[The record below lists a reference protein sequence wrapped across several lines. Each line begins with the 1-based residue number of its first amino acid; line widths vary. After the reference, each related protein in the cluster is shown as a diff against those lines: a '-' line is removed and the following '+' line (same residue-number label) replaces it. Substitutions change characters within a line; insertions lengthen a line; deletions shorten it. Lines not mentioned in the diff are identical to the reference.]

1 LVRGPIYS
9 AGERAKG
16 DPQAEAL
23 RRRTTTATSC
33 KHNHQA
39 EQTSTLNGSAVNV
52 NRLSKPHWWQ
62 ERLRSAPT
70 TKCVLAAAVL
80 ILLALGAPVH
90 ADDPIAEWLKQDESD
105 GQNDQVRP
113 DLHAL
118 TDQQLQD
125 IFKIGRDQADSHQLI
140 ERGSEQHPRVLYI
153 WFVTIA
159 AGFGA
164 VIGAVKA
171 VPFVRRQLRTLAV
184 PVHMKDQSWRHPAR
198 RTSAPKMQSS
208 A

>member
-1 LVRGPIYS
+1 
-9 AGERAKG
+9 
-16 DPQAEAL
+16 
-23 RRRTTTATSC
+23 
-33 KHNHQA
+33 
-39 EQTSTLNGSAVNV
+39 VNF
-52 NRLSKPHWWQ
+52 NRLSKPRWWQ

-70 TKCVLAAAVL
+70 TKCVLAG
-80 ILLALGAPVH
+80 ALH
-90 ADDPIAEWLKQDESD
+90 ADDPIAEWLKKDESD

-118 TDQQLQD
+118 TDEQLQD
-125 IFKIGRDQADSHQLI
+125 IFNIGRDQGDGHQLI
-140 ERGSEQHPRVLYI
+140 ERVSEQHPRVFYI

-164 VIGAVKA
+164 VIGAVKT

-184 PVHMKDQSWRHPAR
+184 LVQTKDQSTDATPR
-198 RTSAPKMQSS
+198 RTSAPKMQSP

>member
-1 LVRGPIYS
+1 
-9 AGERAKG
+9 
-16 DPQAEAL
+16 
-23 RRRTTTATSC
+23 
-33 KHNHQA
+33 
-39 EQTSTLNGSAVNV
+39 
-52 NRLSKPHWWQ
+52 
-62 ERLRSAPT
+62 LRSAPT
-70 TKCVLAAAVL
+70 KKCVLAAALL
-80 ILLALGAPVH
+80 ILLALSAPVH

-125 IFKIGRDQADSHQLI
+125 IFNIGRDQSDGHQLI
-140 ERGSEQHPRVLYI
+140 ERGGEEHSRVLYI

-171 VPFVRRQLRTLAV
+171 APFVRRRLRTLAV
-184 PVHMKDQSWRHPAR
+184 PVQMKDQS
-198 RTSAPKMQSS
+198 
-208 A
+208 

>member
-1 LVRGPIYS
+1 
-9 AGERAKG
+9 
-16 DPQAEAL
+16 
-23 RRRTTTATSC
+23 
-33 KHNHQA
+33 
-39 EQTSTLNGSAVNV
+39 VNV

-70 TKCVLAAAVL
+70 TKCVLAAALL
-80 ILLALGAPVH
+80 ILLALAAPVH

-105 GQNDQVRP
+105 GENDQVRP

-125 IFKIGRDQADSHQLI
+125 IFKIGRDPHQLI
-140 ERGSEQHPRVLYI
+140 ERGSEEYPRVLYI

-171 VPFVRRQLRTLAV
+171 VPFMRRQLRTLAV
-184 PVHMKDQSWRHPAR
+184 PVQMKDQG
-198 RTSAPKMQSS
+198 
-208 A
+208 

>member
-1 LVRGPIYS
+1 MRDLS
-9 AGERAKG
+9 SS
-16 DPQAEAL
+16 
-23 RRRTTTATSC
+23 RTKSWLARDDYRDIC

-39 EQTSTLNGSAVNV
+39 EQTSTLNGTAVNV

-125 IFKIGRDQADSHQLI
+125 AQLTQNICEGVLTRAAVSPRLPSVRSGHAIFAI
-140 ERGSEQHPRVLYI
+140 
-153 WFVTIA
+153 
-159 AGFGA
+159 
-164 VIGAVKA
+164 
-171 VPFVRRQLRTLAV
+171 TLS
-184 PVHMKDQSWRHPAR
+184 K
-198 RTSAPKMQSS
+198 K
-208 A
+208 

>member
-1 LVRGPIYS
+1 MTIRH
-9 AGERAKG
+9 
-16 DPQAEAL
+16 
-23 RRRTTTATSC
+23 RRRWGLRG
-33 KHNHQA
+33 
-39 EQTSTLNGSAVNV
+39 QTRTLNGSAVDV
-52 NRLSKPHWWQ
+52 NWLRALPTSALCKPHWWQ

-70 TKCVLAAAVL
+70 TKCVLAAAL
-80 ILLALGAPVH
+80 LLLLALGAPVH

-125 IFKIGRDQADSHQLI
+125 IFEIGRDQADSHRLI

-153 WFVTIA
+153 WFATIA

-184 PVHMKDQSWRHPAR
+184 LVQMKDQS
-198 RTSAPKMQSS
+198 
-208 A
+208 

>member
-1 LVRGPIYS
+1 
-9 AGERAKG
+9 
-16 DPQAEAL
+16 
-23 RRRTTTATSC
+23 
-33 KHNHQA
+33 
-39 EQTSTLNGSAVNV
+39 VNV

-159 AGFGA
+159 AGFGT

-184 PVHMKDQSWRHPAR
+184 PVQMKDQS
-198 RTSAPKMQSS
+198 
-208 A
+208 

>member
-1 LVRGPIYS
+1 
-9 AGERAKG
+9 
-16 DPQAEAL
+16 
-23 RRRTTTATSC
+23 
-33 KHNHQA
+33 
-39 EQTSTLNGSAVNV
+39 VNV
-52 NRLSKPHWWQ
+52 NQLSKPHWWQ
-62 ERLRSAPT
+62 ECLRSAPT
-70 TKCVLAAAVL
+70 TKCVLAAALL

-125 IFKIGRDQADSHQLI
+125 IFKIGREEADSQQLI
-140 ERGSEQHPRVLYI
+140 QRGSEEYPRVLYI

-171 VPFVRRQLRTLAV
+171 VPFMRRQLRTLSV
-184 PVHMKDQSWRHPAR
+184 PVQMKDQSRRHPAADKR
-198 RTSAPKMQSS
+198 SKNAITSVVNSDHVAGC
-208 A
+208 

>member
-1 LVRGPIYS
+1 
-9 AGERAKG
+9 
-16 DPQAEAL
+16 
-23 RRRTTTATSC
+23 
-33 KHNHQA
+33 
-39 EQTSTLNGSAVNV
+39 
-52 NRLSKPHWWQ
+52 
-62 ERLRSAPT
+62 
-70 TKCVLAAAVL
+70 VLAAALL

-125 IFKIGRDQADSHQLI
+125 IFKIGRDQADSHELI
-140 ERGSEQHPRVLYI
+140 QRGSEEYPRVLYI

-171 VPFVRRQLRTLAV
+171 VPFMRRQLRTLSV
-184 PVHMKDQSWRHPAR
+184 SVQMKDQS
-198 RTSAPKMQSS
+198 
-208 A
+208 

>member
-1 LVRGPIYS
+1 
-9 AGERAKG
+9 
-16 DPQAEAL
+16 
-23 RRRTTTATSC
+23 
-33 KHNHQA
+33 
-39 EQTSTLNGSAVNV
+39 
-52 NRLSKPHWWQ
+52 
-62 ERLRSAPT
+62 
-70 TKCVLAAAVL
+70 VLAAALL

-125 IFKIGRDQADSHQLI
+125 IFKIGRDQADSHQLT
-140 ERGSEQHPRVLYI
+140 ERGSERHPRVLYI

-164 VIGAVKA
+164 VNGAVKA
-171 VPFVRRQLRTLAV
+171 VLFVRRQLSMLLGR
-184 PVHMKDQSWRHPAR
+184 
-198 RTSAPKMQSS
+198 
-208 A
+208 

>member
-1 LVRGPIYS
+1 MRDLS
-9 AGERAKG
+9 SS
-16 DPQAEAL
+16 
-23 RRRTTTATSC
+23 RTKSWLARDDYRDIC

-62 ERLRSAPT
+62 ERLRPT
-70 TKCVLAAAVL
+70 PTIKLAAALL

-90 ADDPIAEWLKQDESD
+90 ADDPIAAWLKQDESD

-140 ERGSEQHPRVLYI
+140 EPGSEQHPRVLYI

-159 AGFGA
+159 AGIGA

-171 VPFVRRQLRTLAV
+171 VPFLRRRLRTSAV
-184 PVHMKDQSWRHPAR
+184 PVQMKDQS
-198 RTSAPKMQSS
+198 
-208 A
+208 

>member
-1 LVRGPIYS
+1 MARDGHRDIW
-9 AGERAKG
+9 
-16 DPQAEAL
+16 
-23 RRRTTTATSC
+23 

-39 EQTSTLNGSAVNV
+39 EQTKQVKLNGSAVNV
-52 NRLSKPHWWQ
+52 SRLTKPHWWQ
-62 ERLRSAPT
+62 ERLRSAPS
-70 TKCVLAAAVL
+70 TKSVLAAAL
-80 ILLALGAPVH
+80 FILLTLGVPVH

-105 GQNDQVRP
+105 DQNDQVRP

-125 IFKIGRDQADSHQLI
+125 IFKIGRNQADSHEQI
-140 ERGSEQHPRVLYI
+140 EGGRKQYPRLLYI

-171 VPFVRRQLRTLAV
+171 MSFMRRRLRTVAV
-184 PVHMKDQSWRHPAR
+184 PMDIKDQS
-198 RTSAPKMQSS
+198 
-208 A
+208 

>member
-1 LVRGPIYS
+1 
-9 AGERAKG
+9 
-16 DPQAEAL
+16 
-23 RRRTTTATSC
+23 
-33 KHNHQA
+33 
-39 EQTSTLNGSAVNV
+39 
-52 NRLSKPHWWQ
+52 
-62 ERLRSAPT
+62 
-70 TKCVLAAAVL
+70 VLAAALL

-105 GQNDQVRP
+105 GQNDQVRL

-118 TDQQLQD
+118 TD
-125 IFKIGRDQADSHQLI
+125 HQVI

-171 VPFVRRQLRTLAV
+171 VLFVRRQLSMLLGR
-184 PVHMKDQSWRHPAR
+184 
-198 RTSAPKMQSS
+198 
-208 A
+208 